1 VKTINGNVTL
11 SGKVPDYDTE
21 KRLISTVRSI
31 KSVNEVKSKLEID
44 KSVRSLKGL
53 TSDNAILVAI
63 KLKYFEDEKLNAA
76 DLHVKIINR
85 EVTLTGVVSDQGSKE
100 RAIAIASATNGVKKV
115 ISNLN
120 VKDNLS

>member
-1 VKTINGNVTL
+1 MKTINGNVTL